1 MPPNQASGS
10 GGSLGAAVDR
20 WQVSLTMVQVLGEC
34 IAVRANSSLA
44 GIKEVAH
51 LQRCPQRPSGRHIPR
66 RAEDSAPFKRAV
78 SSSAIQSPARSPWSW
93 GTVTQAVPVLALPAA
108 SLHWTVM
115 V

>member
-20 WQVSLTMVQVLGEC
+20 WQVSSTMVQVLGEC
-34 IAVRANSSLA
+34 IAVRANSSPA

-51 LQRCPQRPSGRHIPR
+51 LQRCPQRPGGRHIPR
-66 RAEDSAPFKRAV
+66 RAEDSAPYLQTWAAG
-78 SSSAIQSPARSPWSW
+78 SALQSPAWPPLSW
-93 GTVTQAVPVLALPAA
+93 GTVTQAVPVLVLPAA

-115 V
+115 